1 MILLKTSS
9 IIKAWLYILLFIID
23 KETYIMAMLELNYSF
38 FLIKLI
44 VIKFNFSNNLKNVS
58 FIANVIY
65 IEFFHVIKK
74 VVCFLIVIPTNLK
87 SYEKI

>member
-74 VVCFLIVIPTNLK
+74 VVCFRIVIPTNLK